1 MGSEKKVFYS
11 GKEKDVEAKRRKE
24 WRKFRAAAAA
34 AASGNK
40 KDVCGARPYTCRV
53 RTKKEKCSLIECRNL
68 IWASIMGFDFFS
80 GGGNDE
86 SYQRKSLVS
95 QTLILLF

>member
-1 MGSEKKVFYS
+1 MLKRKGEKNGGNS
-11 GKEKDVEAKRRKE
+11 APPPPPPPPETKRMFAERGLI
-24 WRKFRAAAAA
+24 R
-34 AASGNK
+34 
-40 KDVCGARPYTCRV
+40 RV